1 MLTFADP
8 LIRAEQCFGDQPAV
22 VDGQTRLD
30 FATLVDRCR
39 RLAGAIQAGSERG
52 DRIAVLAANSHRVLE
67 AYLATPASGRLYV
80 PLNTRLAEPEL
91 AYALEDSGA
100 RLLLTDRGEGE
111 LGSLA
116 DRVERVISLDDDY
129 EQWIAGAPAVE
140 LGEGVDEDDVAGLF
154 YTGGTTGQ
162 AKGVMLTHR
171 NKLAD
176 TLHLETCVRL
186 TADDTWLVMSPMH
199 HAAGTFHALLC
210 VWLGARQ
217 VFVPAFEAGPVL
229 DAIEREGV
237 TIVFGVPA
245 MLAALVDEQAARPR
259 DTSRLRLMGYGAAPA
274 SSTLLARFHERFP
287 TTELVSM
294 YGATELGPMG
304 TALEH
309 MERYIG
315 SDRVR
320 SGGRPLAGVRIRVV
334 GEEGKDL
341 AIGEVG
347 EVIARGPNVMKG
359 YWKKP
364 EQTASVMR
372 DGWYHT
378 GDLGFFDAAGCLHL
392 VDRAKDMI
400 VSGGENVYSTEV
412 EEALYQH
419 PEVAECAVFGVPDTK
434 WGEAVHAVVVPREN
448 AHLDEAALRTHCRG
462 LLGGY
467 KIPKAIEIRETPLPR
482 SAAGKVL
489 KRELR
494 APHWEGRERNVS

>member
-22 VDGQTRLD
+22 VDGETRLD

-39 RLAGAIQAGSERG
+39 RLAGAIQASSERG
-52 DRIAVLAANSHRVLE
+52 DRVAVLAANSHRVLE

-100 RLLLTDRGEGE
+100 RLLLTDWSEPE
-111 LGSLA
+111 LGSLG
-116 DRVERVISLDDDY
+116 DRVERVISLGAEY
-129 EQWIAGAPAVE
+129 EQWIAGAPATSI
-140 LGEGVDEDDVAGLF
+140 GEGVDENDVAGLF

-186 TADDTWLVMSPMH
+186 TADDSWLVMSPMH

-217 VFVPAFEAGPVL
+217 VFVPAFDAGPVL
-229 DAIEREGV
+229 DAIERERV

-245 MLAALVDEQAARPR
+245 MLAALVDEQTARPR
-259 DTSRLRLMGYGAAPA
+259 DTSSLRLMGYGAAPA

-287 TTELVSM
+287 KTELVSM

-320 SGGRPLAGVRIRVV
+320 SGGRPLAGVRIRIV
-334 GEEGKDL
+334 GEDGKDR

-364 EQTASVMR
+364 EQTASVIR

-419 PEVAECAVFGVPDTK
+419 PEVAECAVFGVPDAK
-434 WGEAVHAVVVPREN
+434 WGEAVHAVVVPREG
-448 AHLDEAALRTHCRG
+448 ARLDEARLREHCRG

-467 KIPKAIEIRETPLPR
+467 KIPKAIEVRETPLPR

-494 APHWEGRERNVS
+494 APHWQGRERNVS